1 MNKKW
6 NGLYYPTKD
15 FQKQANLNN
24 KKIYK
29 QASKDPI
36 AFWSDLAKKELF
48 WQEPFTET
56 FSNKQ
61 TNFGPEIKWF
71 SGGKLNLTEN
81 IFEHNISQSNSLS
94 LRGGSQADE
103 AIPTVE
109 IASGSA
115 LAMTKSKVALIWEP
129 ENPDE
134 QTKKYTY
141 EELLSEVNKF
151 ANALKNLGVK
161 KGDTVGIYLPII
173 PEIAISM
180 LACAR
185 IGVVHLVVFSA
196 FSPDAL
202 RIRLQT
208 VKAKYLITADGYYRR
223 GKTINL
229 KQNADLGIENTN
241 IEKVIVVKRAGND
254 IIWENSKNFWFDELT
269 KNESNIC
276 PPEKMNSED
285 LLFVLPE
292 SGTTGQFLPI
302 IHTTGGYTLQAKVTG
317 KWVFDIKDG
326 DVFWSTADPGWITGH
341 TYSIYSPLLNGI
353 TTLLFEG
360 APDFPTTDR
369 WAKIIEKN
377 KVTIL
382 YTAPTAIRMFKQY
395 GAESFKNCHISSLR
409 VLGSVGE
416 IIDAPTWLWHNK
428 EIGKN
433 KLPIV
438 DTYWQTETGAIII
451 TSLPGIGPT
460 KPACAGLSLPG
471 VNMNIFDENG
481 KPCKN
486 GVEGN
491 LVMLPPYCPAIVRG
505 IFGAPEKYKNV
516 YWNLYG
522 KDVYITSDRAIKDKH
537 GIIKITGRADDV
549 IKIAGR
555 RITTSELES
564 AVNNHPEISESAVI
578 GIPDEIKGSTPL
590 VFATYRG
597 VKNKDEVTKEIEQEI
612 KKSMGP
618 IATPKKIYLVHELP
632 KTRSGKIMR
641 TLLKKLYFNEN
652 LGDIS
657 TLSNPETIEAIKKQI
672 TTNL

>member
-1 MNKKW
+1 MKKKL

-29 QASKDPI
+29 EAQKDPVV
-36 AFWSDLAKKELF
+36 FWNELAKKEIF

-56 FSNKQ
+56 FSV
-61 TNFGPEIKWF
+61 TSPSTSSGPEIKWF
-71 SGGKLNLTEN
+71 SGGKLNLCEN
-81 IFEHNISQSNSLS
+81 VLDKN
-94 LRGGSQADE
+94 
-103 AIPTVE
+103 VE
-109 IASGSA
+109 KNPNKI
-115 LAMTKSKVALIWEP
+115 ALIWEP

-173 PEIAISM
+173 PEIVIAM
-180 LACAR
+180 LACTR
-185 IGVVHLVVFSA
+185 IGAVHLVVFSA
-196 FSPDAL
+196 FSPEAL
-202 RIRLQT
+202 KIRLQT
-208 VKAKYLITADGYYRR
+208 IKTKYLITADGYFRR
-223 GKTINL
+223 GKIINL
-229 KQNADLGIENTN
+229 KQNADLGIEGTDV
-241 IEKVIVVKRAGND
+241 EKVIVVKRAGND
-254 IIWENSKNFWFDELT
+254 ILWNNTRDFWFNELT
-269 KNESNIC
+269 NNESNIC
-276 PPEKMNSED
+276 APEKMNSED

-302 IHTTGGYTLQAKVTG
+302 MHTTAGYTLQAKITG
-317 KWVFDIKDG
+317 KWVFDYKDS

-353 TTLLFEG
+353 TTVLFEG
-360 APDFPTTDR
+360 APDYPTPDR

-377 KVTIL
+377 KITIL

-395 GAESFKNCHISSLR
+395 GAESFKNCDISSLR
-409 VLGSVGE
+409 ILGSVGE
-416 IIDAPTWLWHNK
+416 IIDEPTWLWYHK

-451 TSLPGIGPT
+451 TSLPGIGPN
-460 KPACAGLSLPG
+460 KPASAGLALPG
-471 VNMNIFDENG
+471 VNMEIFDDNG
-481 KPCKN
+481 RPCKN

-491 LVMLPPYCPAIVRG
+491 LVMLSPYCPAIVRG
-505 IFGAPEKYKNV
+505 IFACPPNERDAQEKYKNV

-522 KDVYITSDRAIKDKH
+522 KDIYVTSDRAIKDKH
-537 GIIKITGRADDV
+537 NIIKITGRADDV

-564 AVNNHPEISESAVI
+564 AVNNHLQISESAVI
-578 GIPDEIKGSTPL
+578 GVPDEIKGFIPL

-597 VKNKDEVTKEIEQEI
+597 TKNKDEIIKEIELEI
-612 KKSMGP
+612 RKSMGP
-618 IATPKKIYLVHELP
+618 IATPKKIYLVNELP

-641 TLLKKLYFNEN
+641 TLLKKLYFNEKD
-652 LGDIS
+652 LGDTS
-657 TLSNPETIEAIKKQI
+657 TLSNPETIEAIKKI
-672 TTNL
+672 LE

>member
-15 FQKQANLNN
+15 FQKQANLND

-29 QASKDPI
+29 EAQKDP
-36 AFWSDLAKKELF
+36 ASFWSELAKKELF
-48 WQEPFTET
+48 WQKPFTET
-56 FSNKQ
+56 FLRKGIE
-61 TNFGPEIKWF
+61 TKWF
-71 SGGKLNLTEN
+71 DGGRINLCEN
-81 IFEHNISQSNSLS
+81 ALDKNIEKNPNK
-94 LRGGSQADE
+94 
-103 AIPTVE
+103 I
-109 IASGSA
+109 
-115 LAMTKSKVALIWEP
+115 ALIWEP

-151 ANALKNLGVK
+151 SNALKKLGVK
-161 KGDTVGIYLPII
+161 KGDTVGIYLPIV

-180 LACAR
+180 LACTR
-185 IGVVHLVVFSA
+185 IGAVHLVVFSA
-196 FSPDAL
+196 FSPEAL
-202 RIRLQT
+202 KIRLQT
-208 VKAKYLITADGYYRR
+208 IKTKYLITADGYYRR
-223 GKTINL
+223 GKILNL
-229 KQNADLGIENTN
+229 KQNADFGIENTSV
-241 IEKVIVVKRAGND
+241 EKVIIVKRAGND
-254 IIWENSKNFWFDELT
+254 IIWNNKRNFWFDELVN
-269 KNESNIC
+269 NESNIC
-276 PPEKMNSED
+276 PPEQIDSED

-302 IHTTGGYTLQAKVTG
+302 MHTTGGYSLQAKVTG
-317 KWVFDIKDG
+317 KWVFDFKENDIL
-326 DVFWSTADPGWITGH
+326 WSTADPGWITGH

-360 APDFPTTDR
+360 ALDFPTTDR

-395 GAESFKNCHISSLR
+395 GADSFKNCDISSLR
-409 VLGSVGE
+409 ILGSVGE
-416 IIDAPTWLWHNK
+416 IIDEPTWMWYFK

-433 KLPIV
+433 KCPIV
-438 DTYWQTETGAIII
+438 DTYWQTETGAIVI
-451 TSLPGIGPT
+451 TSLPGIGPF
-460 KPACAGLSLPG
+460 KPACAGLALPG
-471 VNMNIFDENG
+471 INIDIFDENG

-486 GVEGN
+486 GIEGN
-491 LVMLPPYCPAIVRG
+491 LVLLPPYCPAILRG
-505 IFGAPEKYKNV
+505 IFESLEKYTNV

-522 KDVYITSDRAIKDKH
+522 KDIYITSDRAIKDKD

-564 AVNNHPEISESAVI
+564 AINKHPEISESAVI
-578 GIPDEIKGSTPL
+578 GITDEIKGSTPL
-590 VFATYRG
+590 VFAVYRG
-597 VKNKDEVTKEIEQEI
+597 QDNKEKIIKEIELEI
-612 KKSMGP
+612 RKSVGP
-618 IATPKKIYLVHELP
+618 IATPKKIYLVNELP

-641 TLLKKLYFNEN
+641 ILLKKLYFKEN

-657 TLSNPETIEAIKKQI
+657 TLSNPETIENIKKQI
-672 TTNL
+672 AI